1 MRRAIRTEAAP
12 AAIGP
17 YAQAMAVD
25 GWLWVSGQIPLDPST
40 GELVA
45 GGIEPATR
53 QVLDNLRAVIEAGG
67 AGLADVV
74 KTTIYLTDLGEFATV
89 NAIYAEYFTESPP
102 ARACVEVSGL
112 PKGADVEI
120 DAVVRLPTS

>member
-1 MRRAIRTEAAP
+1 MRRTIRTKAAP

-53 QVLDNLRAVIEAGG
+53 QVLDNLRAVIEAAG

-89 NAIYAEYFTESPP
+89 NAIYAEYFAESPP